1 MKWLSKKEFN
11 KIAKTALAMTIAG
24 SITLS
29 STYAFASEN
38 TDQYKTVEMPNVNS
52 NETVQTESK
61 DLDTAAAEVT
71 AEKPSLL
78 PGDFFYF
85 VKVTMEKI
93 KLALTLDDKKEAKL
107 LAEFSAERLAE
118 AEALLADGKE
128 KEAIELIQ
136 KSASHLTNA
145 EDILD
150 ENKSDDSSKEKEE
163 ISQEDS
169 EKQTDETTNKQT
181 DENTEESA
189 DLDENEAGIEP
200 FDEVEDL
207 LSQNII
213 ALKHAMEKVK
223 NPKAKA
229 ALQKN
234 IDKSYA
240 KLAKKIEKI
249 EKKYADKEKT
259 KAKKASAEETQS
271 ATDTNDSAKIEEK
284 QPVGP
289 PVKEDSKKEQ
299 DKKDLK
305 AFEKAAKEAEKAK
318 AKEVKEA
325 AKQAAEAQR
334 AEAKAERDAAKEEA
348 KANRKAALEA
358 AKAKREEA
366 KEAAKAKHEEAK
378 VKHEEAVQAHKVKKQ
393 EQKHAKHENNNNQ

>member
-1 MKWLSKKEFN
+1 MKLLSKKEFN

-61 DLDTAAAEVT
+61 DLDTATANVT

-85 VKVTMEKI
+85 VKVTIEKI
-93 KLALTLDDKKEAKL
+93 KLALTLDDKEEAKL

-145 EDILD
+145 EDIID
-150 ENKSDDSSKEKEE
+150 ENKSDDSSKENEE

-169 EKQTDETTNKQT
+169 NKQTDETANKQT

-189 DLDENEAGIEP
+189 DLDEKEASIEP

-259 KAKKASAEETQS
+259 KAKKSSAEETQS
-271 ATDTNDSAKIEEK
+271 AADANDSAKIEEK

-289 PVKEDSKKEQ
+289 PVKEDTKKEQ

-305 AFEKAAKEAEKAK
+305 AFEKAAKEAEKAN

-325 AKQAAEAQR
+325 AKQAAEAKR

-348 KANRKAALEA
+348 KA
-358 AKAKREEA
+358 KREAA
-366 KEAAKAKHEEAK
+366 KEAAKTKHEEAK
-378 VKHEEAVQAHKVKKQ
+378 VKHEEAVQAHKAKKQ
-393 EQKHAKHENNNNQ
+393 EQKHAKHENKNNQ